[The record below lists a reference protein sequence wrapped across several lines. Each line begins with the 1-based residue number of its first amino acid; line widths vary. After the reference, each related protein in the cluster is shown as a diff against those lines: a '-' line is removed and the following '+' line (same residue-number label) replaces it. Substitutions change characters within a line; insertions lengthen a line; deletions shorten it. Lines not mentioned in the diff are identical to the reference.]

1 MKTSK
6 SGKLK
11 LSEAQNLV
19 RGALALLRANSTP
32 ECKRE
37 GWRQAQSSQRQI
49 NKAISKAKRELNPSD
64 FADFEAWLAQQ
75 IGAQFPKRLR
85 LGTQLTALGLFPSEI
100 KSRNLASELSSCTEK
115 LINLSEQLFSFGR
128 RCKTLTSSIRNLH
141 WELASEQLKEI
152 EAEQGHSYW
161 SIETSLALIQASKGM
176 ESTKAE
182 IKALSISSFGI
193 TTFLLYHFGVRN
205 EPAQN
210 SARYRANTGR
220 RIEDADLSKE
230 LASYVKFRLYGF
242 LGYHDADIADV
253 LTCEQLTTPTDLLFT
268 LVKTIRHVLEHRDF
282 FSPSTLKAAA
292 ESANR
297 IQSVIEIIG
306 INTPKLDIATNL
318 LVSEPDKNRL
328 TQYARAAIKLA
339 FESTNV
345 PDSRGIISMIEEG
358 LASQISTRSD
368 GLHAE
373 ELAKF
378 ILNLGWLPE
387 CIELGNISTTPPLPK
402 LLTNFNIETDYKTDA
417 TISVV
422 GAINYEFAKSIA
434 NPDYAHPQIRYLN
447 DILSGNIDN
456 NKDENISTPEYHP
469 LTKDCKAVLT
479 SKLLYEQ
486 GEIEKCITLCAKT
499 GIENDKLISS
509 LPVLELIQGAKWPS
523 ISSMAPPFYLSI
535 VLDHYL
541 RIIDERKIRTYKRY
555 AVEELMKQH
564 ECSTVVELPMKLNS
578 IGIRVSEIEFLVANV
593 CDSVTIELFPGMSD
607 SRKERQTR
615 YQLLMEISKL
625 HTENRP
631 SYLRDAEEI
640 QDRLKVD
647 DGLDVLD
654 DSKVYVDEQAIL
666 NTINQELTADFQR
679 YLKLVESGVGES
691 ESLADVIKSFR
702 APTAKNFQIPKNDAD
717 DLLAELIGAM
727 REKFLFDPAFGLD
740 ILIGRRIRH
749 GTIASEIRGV
759 LERAELI
766 GQRPSARSNYDLPH
780 KIKNF
785 CQRLEPKQR
794 KFIAAAFSRFAE
806 SIDGLIAL
814 LRDEYFHV
822 KSKAKSRGIFDLVL
836 TPSSLML
843 FRVVAQSCKTIDQFS
858 KECLAQFWYEL
869 SLRSEAIKP
878 TIEVETKKTL
888 QSVFSKLT
896 DELRAQGVMDAA
908 ILSDIQL
915 QSEELQR
922 RAFIIS
928 SWIRVPQV
936 SVEGQTFSMQYTLD
950 VAVAVVTGQH
960 AKFSPIVTSSVPDW
974 MFLETH
980 GFSIVEDALYI
991 ALVNIYEHS
1000 GKKVNNKIHVD
1011 IGFDPESSLARFTIT
1026 NEIAVNYRT
1035 SEKEAKL
1042 NSTRLDIKRRAH
1054 RERARQDRGSG
1065 LCKLATIVMQSDK
1078 ASINFGFVDD
1088 STFKL
1093 EFDLVYIPPKSP
1105 LKTPPEQI
1113 DLFQTALA

>member
-1 MKTSK
+1 MKASR
-6 SGKLK
+6 SGKLR
-11 LSEAQNLV
+11 LNEAQNLV
-19 RGALALLRANSTP
+19 RGALALLKASSTP
-32 ECKRE
+32 DRKRE
-37 GWRQAQSSQRQI
+37 EWKQAQSSQRQI

-75 IGAQFPKRLR
+75 IGAQFPTRLC

-100 KSRNLASELSSCTEK
+100 KSRNLASEFSSCTEK
-115 LINLSEQLFSFGR
+115 LINYQEQLYTFAIK
-128 RCKTLTSSIRNLH
+128 CKALANSIRNMN
-141 WELASEQLKEI
+141 WELASDQLKAI
-152 EAEQGHSYW
+152 ETEQGHSYW
-161 SIETSLALIQASKGM
+161 SIETSLALTQASKGM
-176 ESTKAE
+176 EATKAE
-182 IKALSISSFGI
+182 IKALSISSYGI

-210 SARYRANTGR
+210 SVRYRANTGR
-220 RIEDADLSKE
+220 RIDDAELSKE
-230 LASYVKFRLYGF
+230 LSSYVKFRLYGF
-242 LGYHDADIADV
+242 LGSHDTEIADV
-253 LTCEQLTTPTDLLFT
+253 LTCEQLTTPTDLFFT
-268 LVKTIRHVLEHRDF
+268 LAITIRHVLEHRDF
-282 FSPSTLKAAA
+282 FTTSTLKAAA
-292 ESANR
+292 ESANK
-297 IQSVIEIIG
+297 IKDIIEIIG
-306 INTPKLDIATNL
+306 INSPEFDTTTNL
-318 LVSEPDKNRL
+318 FVGQPDKNRI
-328 TQYARAAIKLA
+328 TYYARTAIELA
-339 FESTNV
+339 FD
-345 PDSRGIISMIEEG
+345 PDNKPDANGIDAMIERGI
-358 LASQISTRSD
+358 ASQISTRSD
-368 GLHAE
+368 GLYAE

-387 CIELGNISTTPPLPK
+387 CIELGNVSTIPTLPK
-402 LLTNFNIETDYKTDA
+402 LLTNFNHEADYETEA
-417 TISVV
+417 TISIV
-422 GAINYEFAKSIA
+422 GAINYEFAKSIK
-434 NPDYAHPQIRYLN
+434 DSEYAHPQIRYIT
-447 DILSGNIDN
+447 DVLSGIIKNTAN
-456 NKDENISTPEYHP
+456 DEATITEYQP
-469 LTKDCKAVLT
+469 LTIDCNNVLT
-479 SKLLYEQ
+479 SNLLFAQ
-486 GEIEKCITLCAKT
+486 GETEKCITLCAKT
-499 GIENDKLISS
+499 GIENDKLITS
-509 LPVLELIQGAKWPS
+509 LPILELIQGAKWPS
-523 ISSMAPPFYLSI
+523 ISIMAPPFYLSI

-541 RIIDERKIRTYKRY
+541 RIIDERKVRTYKRY
-555 AVEELMKQH
+555 AVEELMKQYN
-564 ECSTVVELPMKLNS
+564 CTTVVELPMKLHA
-578 IGIRVSEIEFLVANV
+578 IGTPANEIEFLVANV

-615 YQLLMEISKL
+615 YQLLLEISKL
-625 HTENRP
+625 HTENAP

-654 DSKVYVDEQAIL
+654 DSKVYVDEQAVL
-666 NTINQELTADFQR
+666 NTINQELIADFQR

-691 ESLADVIKSFR
+691 ESLADIIKSFR

-766 GQRPSARSNYDLPH
+766 GQRPSARSNYDLPQ
-780 KIKNF
+780 KIKSF
-785 CQRLEPKQR
+785 CQRLDPKQR
-794 KFIAAAFSRFAE
+794 KIIAAAFSRFAE

-822 KSKAKSRGIFDLVL
+822 KSKSKPRGIFDLVL

-878 TIEVETKKTL
+878 TIEAETKKSL
-888 QSVFSKLT
+888 QSIFSKLT
-896 DELRAQGVMDAA
+896 DELRAQGVTEAA

-922 RAFIIS
+922 RASIIS

-960 AKFSPIVTSSVPDW
+960 AKFSPIVTSNVPDW

-1000 GKKVNNKIHVD
+1000 GKKTDNKIHVD
-1011 IGFDPESSLARFTIT
+1011 IKFNPEDSLANFTIT
-1026 NEIAVNYRT
+1026 NEIAANYRT
-1035 SEKEAKL
+1035 FEKETKL
-1042 NSTRLDIKRRAH
+1042 NSTRMDIKRRAH

-1078 ASINFGFVDD
+1078 AAINFGFVDD
-1088 STFKL
+1088 NTFKL
-1093 EFDLVYIPPKSP
+1093 EFDLVYIPPKNPANTS
-1105 LKTPPEQI
+1105 PEQI
-1113 DLFQTALA
+1113 DLFDAALA